1 MDDGA
6 IKEQMA
12 ANAPYG
18 EWIENNLVDLES
30 WVADAKP
37 VVDNFNF
44 DESNRRFN
52 MFGYT
57 TETVGGLVRLTNH
70 RRRAPPS
77 SPLNLP
83 LHPFNNLDHVSPLF
97 VF

>member
-1 MDDGA
+1 
-6 IKEQMA
+6 MA

-18 EWIENNLVDLES
+18 EWIEDNLVDLES

-37 VVDNFNF
+37 AVDSFNF

-57 TETVGGLVRLTNH
+57 TETVGGVGPTSRH
-70 RRRAPPS
+70 RRGATGELPPS
-77 SPLNLP
+77 CPPSISTTPHRSLLI
-83 LHPFNNLDHVSPLF
+83 
-97 VF
+97 